1 MNKSPTGPGPG
12 EHDLAAELM
21 ALLQAIDAGN
31 RASLPASDDALL
43 ESIVTAA
50 ARIFGADAATLF
62 LVDDGGESL
71 VFRVAVGRNPYD
83 VLGMKIPINKGIAG
97 YVAMTGQPIA
107 VSSTEQDARFY
118 ASFAKS
124 TGYVPQSIL
133 ASPLLSGDRVIGVL
147 EVLDKIDAASFGL
160 QDMEFMGLFAQQ
172 AALAIEQ
179 GQRLDQVGE
188 TLLSGLQQLA
198 GAQGLPADG
207 PLRTTLAEASLAPE
221 GATDLLALADLFNEI
236 SALGNA
242 ERQAAIKILSA
253 LAELGRSKRQA
264 RKSFR

>member
-1 MNKSPTGPGPG
+1 MSESITDPTTSGP
-12 EHDLAAELM
+12 DLELELRS
-21 ALLQAIDAGN
+21 LLQAIESGS
-31 RASLPASDDALL
+31 RAVLPASDDALL

-50 ARIFGADAATLF
+50 ARIFGAAAATLF
-62 LVDDGGESL
+62 LVDDEGESL
-71 VFRVAVGRNPYD
+71 LFRVAVGQNPYN

-133 ASPLLSGDRVIGVL
+133 ASPLLSGERVIGVL

-160 QDMEFMGLFAQQ
+160 QDMELMGLFARQ

-179 GQRLDQVGE
+179 AQRLEQAGE
-188 TLLSGLQQLA
+188 ALRSGLQRIAAEEGLA
-198 GAQGLPADG
+198 EDG
-207 PLRTTLAEASLAPE
+207 PLRVALAERTPSASAADIQVLAE
-221 GATDLLALADLFNEI
+221 LFNDI
-236 SALGNA
+236 NALGSA

-253 LAELGRSKRQA
+253 LAELGRSKRQV
-264 RKSFR
+264 RKSLR